1 MKVLAID
8 DNLDILQLMKI
19 TVEGAGHTFE
29 SASDSNAG
37 LRLIETNTYDI
48 VFLDINMPNLTGLDI
63 VRRLVRDGA
72 IGNQRIVLFTATY
85 MGLGSEME
93 SLMKNGIYAILAKPA
108 DIDQIFDLL
117 QRAESEI
124 SGQAD

>member
-1 MKVLAID
+1 MKVLCID
-8 DNLDILQLMKI
+8 DNVDILQLMEI

-29 SASDSNAG
+29 STTDSNAG
-37 LRLIETNTYDI
+37 LRLIGTNAYDV
-48 VFLDINMPNLTGLDI
+48 VFLDVNMPNLTGLDI
-63 VRRLVRDGA
+63 VRRLIRDGT
-72 IGNQRIVLFTATY
+72 IKNQRIVLFTATY

-93 SLMKNGIYAILAKPA
+93 SLIENGVYAILAKPA

-124 SGQAD
+124 SGQA

>member
-1 MKVLAID
+1 MKVLGID
-8 DNLDILQLMKI
+8 DNTDILQLMEI

-29 SASDSNAG
+29 SATDGNAG
-37 LRLIETNTYDI
+37 LRLIDTNTYDV
-48 VFLDINMPNLTGLDI
+48 VFLDVNMPNITGLDI
-63 VRRLVRDGA
+63 VHRLARDGT
-72 IGNQRIVLFTATY
+72 IRNQRIVLFTATY

-93 SLMKNGIYAILAKPA
+93 NLIKNGVYAILAKPA

-117 QRAESEI
+117 QRVESEI